1 MILEL
6 AAAAVLGFIG
16 GLAGGYIAS
25 LKLKPGIR
33 VPELVGHA
41 KGKTRRRYVVF
52 EVLTSERVSFEE
64 LEAALKTVVRNV
76 YGELGEA
83 AMRAYLVEYNEV
95 RRRGIVRVRSPY
107 KDHVLAVLGLI
118 RSAGNRGVLIAP
130 IAVTG
135 SLKRARKLVE
145 A

>member
-1 MILEL
+1 VK
-6 AAAAVLGFIG
+6 AA
-16 GLAGGYIAS
+16 
-25 LKLKPGIR
+25 
-33 VPELVGHA
+33 
-41 KGKTRRRYVVF
+41 
-52 EVLTSERVSFEE
+52 
-64 LEAALKTVVRNV
+64 VRNV

-83 AMRAYLVEYNEV
+83 AMRAHLVEYNEV
-95 RRRGIVRVRSPY
+95 RRRGIIRVRGPY

-118 RSAGNRGVLIAP
+118 RNTGNKRVLIAP